1 MNRRI
6 KELRKNYLGLTLEE
20 FGSKI
25 GVAKST
31 LSNIEIGR
39 FGITDLMIK
48 SICREY
54 NVNEEWLR
62 NGTGEIFNVPTDE
75 LAGILSELLENPEAD
90 FYNLILTL
98 ARTYAELSPSSQMI
112 LDEYTRKFIHNLH
125 KNSYYRFA
133 HKQGVIFLGFFFLYV
148 F

>member
-1 MNRRI
+1 MNSRI
-6 KELRKNYLGLTLEE
+6 KELRKNYLDLTLEE
-20 FGSKI
+20 FGKKI

-39 FGITDLMIK
+39 FGATDLMIK

-62 NGTGEIFNVPTDE
+62 NGTGEIFHVPTDE
-75 LAGILSELLENPEAD
+75 LAGILSELLENPESD

-112 LDEYTRKFIHNLH
+112 LDEYTRKFIHNLQ
-125 KNSYYRFA
+125 KNDTSIELN
-133 HKQGVIFLGFFFLYV
+133 KK
-148 F
+148 